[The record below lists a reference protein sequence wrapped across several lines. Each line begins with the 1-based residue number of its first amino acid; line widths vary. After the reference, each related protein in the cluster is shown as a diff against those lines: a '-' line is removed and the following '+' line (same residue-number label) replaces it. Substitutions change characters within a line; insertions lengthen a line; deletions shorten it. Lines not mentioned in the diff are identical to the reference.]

1 MPILSLQWS
10 GSFNPTGVSFSAAS
24 VHQFLYFRW
33 LCQFKWFFNE
43 QTLLRFCSHLADHSH
58 HSSIKVYLSA
68 IRSLH
73 IDQGFPDPL
82 VNCLQLQCPLR
93 GIKHHHSS
101 TLTQY
106 QPVTPDLMRIIQ
118 HSLDTH
124 NLEHVML
131 WAACCLGFFGF
142 LRAGEFMVNS
152 TFDPS
157 IHLTVQDLQVDDE
170 VNPSSLCMCI
180 ESSRNDLFP
189 QGCFIYLGRALSN
202 FGHPGIF
209 TSLRALIWSPV
220 GDHGRPLTCSRLSSF
235 IQSVLQ
241 GAGIPGSFQATV
253 FALGPLR
260 HLRNAAF
267 QITLSRPWAGG
278 PVMHVNSTLE
288 SLWNQFWNQ
297 F

>member
-1 MPILSLQWS
+1 
-10 GSFNPTGVSFSAAS
+10 
-24 VHQFLYFRW
+24 
-33 LCQFKWFFNE
+33 
-43 QTLLRFCSHLADHSH
+43 
-58 HSSIKVYLSA
+58 
-68 IRSLH
+68 
-73 IDQGFPDPL
+73 
-82 VNCLQLQCPLR
+82 
-93 GIKHHHSS
+93 
-101 TLTQY
+101 
-106 QPVTPDLMRIIQ
+106 
-118 HSLDTH
+118 
-124 NLEHVML
+124 
-131 WAACCLGFFGF
+131 
-142 LRAGEFMVNS
+142 MVNS

-220 GDHGRPLTCSRLSSF
+220 GDHGRPLTRSRLSSF

-267 QITLSRPWAGG
+267 QITLSRPWADG
-278 PVMHVNSTLE
+278 PVMHINSTLE
-288 SLWNQFWNQ
+288 SLWNQFWKFLGGCFSNRYLTKGGSIHIRSGDFGFGRYGLGRLQ
-297 F
+297 ATSPFSEP